1 MFPQFC
7 EGCNIPLIET
17 HRLYCQECIQ
27 INIRNTKLGNWK
39 SELTHGDHIDAAYS
53 LLWYGDIVHE
63 CVHALKY
70 LGSIIPVGQ
79 LVDAV
84 TLPIIDADILV
95 PIPLYHSRQ
104 RERGYNQAEVLA
116 MVLSDRL
123 DIPVNS
129 KILYRTQWT
138 SSQTK
143 LDNIQRK
150 ENMAKKFMCP
160 VEPPLK
166 VLLVDDV
173 LTTGATADSCAQTL
187 KIAGATWVGVITLAT
202 PPLIKG

>member
-1 MFPQFC
+1 M
-7 EGCNIPLIET
+7 
-17 HRLYCQECIQ
+17 
-27 INIRNTKLGNWK
+27 
-39 SELTHGDHIDAAYS
+39 
-53 LLWYGDIVHE
+53 
-63 CVHALKY
+63 
-70 LGSIIPVGQ
+70 GQ

-150 ENMAKKFMCP
+150 ENMANKFMCP